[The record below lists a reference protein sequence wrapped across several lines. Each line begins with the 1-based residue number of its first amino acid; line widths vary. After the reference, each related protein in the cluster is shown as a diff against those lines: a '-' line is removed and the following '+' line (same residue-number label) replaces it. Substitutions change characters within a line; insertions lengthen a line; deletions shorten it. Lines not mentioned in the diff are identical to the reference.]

1 MGSPGF
7 LSTGDV
13 TLCQDPVGWKAPIRN
28 PSQPSTPQST
38 QHPKANQ
45 QQTAGHPIKQLEV
58 SQEPVANGE
67 VDSPTATSN
76 GPAVQPVSAKKKGA
90 DKSKG
95 KPQQATDDSAGGDA
109 KHEDPEKK
117 AKKVRLVMPGGCVHI
132 ACAHLFLQAIISSNG
147 SLLLMLE
154 QYSLLYKWSS
164 TPLLCKVL
172 QWFWPCINNLFDSQ
186 HALPAWMRLNLLLVQ
201 PCIDFCEPGPTR
213 TSYSTPLYLF
223 TFLLL
228 HPVCLRAAQVF
239 DNC

>member
-1 MGSPGF
+1 MPGFQSVGSPGF

-13 TLCQDPVGWKAPIRN
+13 TLCQDPIGWKVPIRT
-28 PSQPSTPQST
+28 PSQPSTPQPT

-58 SQEPVANGE
+58 SQEPVANGQ

-95 KPQQATDDSAGGDA
+95 KPRQATDDAAGGDA

-117 AKKVRLVMPGGCVHI
+117 AKKVRPVMPGGCVHI

-147 SLLLMLE
+147 RLLLMLE
-154 QYSLLYKWSS
+154 QYSFAVQMEQYSFAVRMEQHS
-164 TPLLCKVL
+164 FAVQTEQYSFAIQMEQYSFATQSAAVVL
-172 QWFWPCINNLFDSQ
+172 
-186 HALPAWMRLNLLLVQ
+186 AMR
-201 PCIDFCEPGPTR
+201 
-213 TSYSTPLYLF
+213 
-223 TFLLL
+223 
-228 HPVCLRAAQVF
+228 
-239 DNC
+239 